1 MHWFADFLYLY
12 AFGMSGAVAFVPEK
26 SIGRY
31 FFKFHAILALVLI
44 VVATLIGRPLLAASK
59 SPMGTVAGIAAIAF
73 GITVLLVVATSVSVR
88 APLRVE
94 LLWMPI
100 STGVLFTVFEGIAV
114 LGLPMGLLLA
124 LHLITCAAMLGSS
137 LIAMSLGHWYLNDA
151 SLSFDHLVGL
161 TRWFVI
167 ACGAK
172 LVVSGVYFALGFKEF
187 WRVAFEFEGIYLWT
201 RLLAGGAFS
210 LVLALMAYACA
221 KQKSN
226 QSATGIL
233 YVAVMFVLVGEVM
246 SLYLTLGKGT
256 PL

>member
-12 AFGMSGAVAFVPEK
+12 AFGMSGAVTAVPEK
-26 SIGRY
+26 SVGRA
-31 FFKFHAILALVLI
+31 FFKFHAVLALVLI
-44 VVATLIGRPLLAASK
+44 VAATVIGRPLLAASK
-59 SPMGTVAGIAAIAF
+59 SPMGTVAGVAAIAF
-73 GITVLLVVATSVSVR
+73 GVTVLLVVATAVSVR

-100 STGVLFTVFEGIAV
+100 STGVLFTVFEGVAR

-124 LHLITCAAMLGSS
+124 LHLVTCAAMLGTS
-137 LIAMSLGHWYLNDA
+137 LISMSLGHWYLNDA

-161 TRWFVI
+161 TRWFVV
-167 ACGAK
+167 ACAAK
-172 LVVSGVYFALGFKEF
+172 LAVTGVYFALGFREF
-187 WRVAFEFEGIYLWT
+187 WRVAFEFEGMYLWT
-201 RLLAGGAFS
+201 RLLAGGVFS
-210 LVLALMAYACA
+210 LVLALMAASCA
-221 KQKSN
+221 KRKSN